1 MINATLDIDYLI
13 FNVIKDQHFS
23 IKIPKLTGELEIL
36 LISNTIEV
44 KFKQIQIDNTE
55 IIDSNN
61 VKIKKIAFVFSFK
74 N

>member
-1 MINATLDIDYLI
+1 VINATLDIDYLI